1 MYIINIIKASF
12 WENLNFQNSL
22 PFMNILY
29 FDDRSVY
36 SKRLIENCQ

>member
-29 FDDRSVY
+29 FDGTFAIMNNV
-36 SKRLIENCQ
+36 